1 MLPEDQKRIL
11 GYFIEEAKD
20 HLNTI
25 EQGLLN
31 LTATVDDSEMMNE
44 VFRAAHSVKGG
55 AAMLGLNSITR
66 TSHRMEDFFK
76 VMKEST
82 VRPDR
87 DLETML
93 LQIFDGLQEQ
103 LEQLQSPF
111 GLTNEQAQEIMAPL
125 EPIFAQAEAHL
136 ESLVTA
142 TPAAPAATPPAPR
155 PAVVA

>member
-31 LTATVDDSEMMNE
+31 LNATIHDSEMANE

-55 AAMLGLNSITR
+55 AAMLGINSMQR
-66 TSHRMEDFFK
+66 TAHRMEDFFK
-76 VMKEST
+76 VMKESPLT
-82 VRPDR
+82 PDQAM
-87 DLETML
+87 ESML

-103 LEQLQSPF
+103 LDHLQSPY
-111 GLTNEQAQEIMAPL
+111 GLTEDQAQVIMANL
-125 EPIFAQAEAHL
+125 EPIFVQAEAHL
-136 ESLVTA
+136 TSLFSGA
-142 TPAAPAATPPAPR
+142 PAPTAPAADRPPT
-155 PAVVA
+155 

>member
-31 LTATVDDSEMMNE
+31 LAATVDDSEMMNE

-125 EPIFAQAEAHL
+125 EPIFAQAEVHL

-142 TPAAPAATPPAPR
+142 
-155 PAVVA
+155 